1 MAGDNGGVPS
11 TWLRA
16 SLRCAQDDGQAPVRT
31 SVKRDNDL
39 NDLSGREWIKFTRT
53 WFVCDSP
60 RYFRNKPTEL
70 HPARFPEEMVAEF
83 LRFFTRRGGAVLDP
97 FAGSGATLVACA
109 ENERAGVGIELSA
122 RYARIAQQRTRN
134 LLYPQVVLQGDAREI
149 GQAALWRERRPE
161 LEAAGIEF
169 ARGLPQFDFAI
180 TSPPYWRMLRTSR
193 GGVFSKH
200 KQRGAKGLDTAYSDD
215 PKDLGNVADYDA
227 FIEGLGRVFDQ
238 LKRCVKEGKYL
249 VVVAQNLRDPEG
261 RVRMLA
267 WDLARRIE
275 GSGAGRVGQGLRLLP
290 CSAPGRRHGSCPT
303 GRPAAR
309 WLFQGE
315 RVWCQNTKP
324 LGIWGYPKV
333 FVPNYHHHYC
343 LIFRKVSA

>member
-1 MAGDNGGVPS
+1 M
-11 TWLRA
+11 RHA
-16 SLRCAQDDGQAPVRT
+16 S
-31 SVKRDNDL
+31 NEL
-39 NDLSGREWIKFTRT
+39 NDLSGKEWIKFTRT

-60 RYFRNKPTEL
+60 RYWRNKPTEL
-70 HPARFPEEMVAEF
+70 HPARFPEELVAEF
-83 LRFFTRRGGAVLDP
+83 LRFFTKRGGAVLDP

-109 ENERAGVGIELSA
+109 ENERVGVGVELSR
-122 RYARIAQQRTRN
+122 RYAATAARRVSDAGM
-134 LLYPQVVLQGDAREI
+134 LQAAIRGDAREI
-149 GQAALWRERRPE
+149 GRSDFWREQRAD
-161 LEAAGIEF
+161 LEAAGIGYV
-169 ARGLPQFDFAI
+169 RGLPQFDFAV

-200 KQRGAKGLDTAYSDD
+200 KQRAARGLDTAYSDD

-238 LKRCVKEGKYL
+238 VRRCVKDGKYL
-249 VVVAQNLRDPEG
+249 VVVAQNLRDPSG
-261 RVRMLA
+261 QVRMLA

-275 GSGAGRVGQGLRLLP
+275 RGAASGRA
-290 CSAPGRRHGSCPT
+290 T
-303 GRPAAR
+303 TR

-343 LIFRKVSA
+343 LIFRKVPSE